1 MKTTISLPDAVF
13 HEAESVAEQL
23 DISRSELYVNALT
36 EYLRKHSDA
45 QITAKFNEVYAEE
58 DSSLDPVMVKLQSL
72 TIPREDWSSTA
83 D

>member
-13 HEAESVAEQL
+13 HEAESVAKQL
-23 DISRSELYVNALT
+23 GTSRSELYAKALS
-36 EYLRKHSDA
+36 EYLQKHSNA

-72 TIPREDWSSTA
+72 TIPHEDWSSTA